1 MPVQLN
7 SEPRPLVHMEGRQ
20 ETPVGES
27 CISFFIWYA
36 QENKIRYGIIRQTEF
51 PFGKPHHHCIPFPRV
66 RPAQYS
72 RFRSYSR
79 LKNWHSSAHKKTGG
93 ALSSAMSSR
102 RSIMDSKQYLMLP
115 AAYCPIRP
123 QDLTS

>member
-36 QENKIRYGIIRQTEF
+36 QENKLRYGIIRQTEF

-72 RFRSYSR
+72 RFRTVFPEEFKFFSPLTPDSFKQFTALILDKDIP
-79 LKNWHSSAHKKTGG
+79 LKAGCG
-93 ALSSAMSSR
+93 
-102 RSIMDSKQYLMLP
+102 
-115 AAYCPIRP
+115 
-123 QDLTS
+123 